1 MLLSSSGP
9 RHQARHNTGGTA
21 SSVVLPSKSVHSQLI
36 SIGCR
41 RDAPER
47 LRLRGVLPLFC
58 CTSRSVQPVIDESPK
73 IAAPPHTEVLICVNK
88 TCKKQ
93 GSKQIAQFAQD
104 LLLPGVTVKT
114 TGCLGRCGSGPN
126 IAVTPPGVVLNNIST
141 PARMAEALSQVA
153 GADVS
158 QDVVNTTQLRLAGN
172 ALAREGDLS
181 GAVASFTR
189 ALDLGVARGRHLL
202 FSNRAGARQAL
213 GELELALE
221 DADSAVACSP
231 AGFHTAYIRQVEIN
245 ASLKGYKAAM
255 TALEEAADRDVT
267 FKKTSEYQQLSKQLH
282 KQSKK

>member
-1 MLLSSSGP
+1 MLLSLPGP

-21 SSVVLPSKSVHSQLI
+21 SSVAVPSKSVHSQLTY
-36 SIGCR
+36 IGR

-47 LRLRGVLPLFC
+47 SRLDGVLPLLC
-58 CTSRSVQPVIDESPK
+58 CTSKSVQPVIDESPK

-126 IAVTPPGVVLNNIST
+126 VAVTPPGVVLNNMST

-158 QDVVNTTQLRLAGN
+158 QDVVNATQLRLAGN

-181 GAVASFTR
+181 GAVASFTQ
-189 ALDLGVARGRHLL
+189 ALDLGVAAGRHLL

-213 GELELALE
+213 DQLELALE

-231 AGFHTAYIRQVEIN
+231 AGFHTAYIRQVEIS
-245 ASLKGYKAAM
+245 ASLKGYKAAL
-255 TALEEAADRDVT
+255 TALEGAAERDVS
-267 FKKTSEYQQLSKQLH
+267 FKKTAEYQQLSKQLQ